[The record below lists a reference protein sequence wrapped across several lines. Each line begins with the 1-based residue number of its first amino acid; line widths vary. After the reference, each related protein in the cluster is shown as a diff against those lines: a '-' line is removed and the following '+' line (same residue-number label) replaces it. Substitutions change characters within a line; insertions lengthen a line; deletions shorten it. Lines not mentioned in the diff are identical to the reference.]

1 MSRQYEQDNG
11 NVSLGIEGQ
20 RLLAAEAVDV
30 RLENLLEVVAALAEL
45 DFSKQAQIYGDGSF
59 LDGLAYGLNLL
70 SEELQAS
77 TVSRDYYDG
86 IIQSMADGLLIVDD
100 NHEIA
105 DVNPALSQLLG
116 YARADLIGLPWATI
130 CPHLEDSA
138 IAPIRDLKFDKRF
151 ETSFTRADGSS
162 IDVAVSGSILR
173 REAGAEHSRVYVVKD
188 ITTQKQLA
196 QSLAEARD
204 AALHS
209 ATITSSFLANMSHE
223 IRTPLN
229 GVIGMAS
236 LLLNEDIDDGALA
249 KVEAIHDCAT
259 LLLGIVNDIL
269 DFSKLEA
276 GKSELHVEELELQR
290 VVENLLHVY
299 AVRAEHKG
307 LDLIAA
313 IEPTLPARIRGD
325 VGALRQVLGNL
336 ISNAIK
342 FTERG
347 EVVVE
352 VRVVADRGSSA
363 VVAFEV
369 RDTGI
374 GIESGALQAIFEAF
388 RQVKAAAV
396 RQHEGTGLGLAI
408 CRELVALMGGRVHC
422 ESEVGQGS
430 RFWFELT
437 FETGD
442 TGAGPDEA
450 AAAREHSFLTGA
462 TVLVL
467 DDNPTQGKILAR
479 LIEHWGGRAIVA
491 ESHQQAIERTRRG
504 PGRLRFAIVDNQL
517 AGLDKPQLLRDLRRV
532 DGDVEVILMT
542 PLSSTESLSNLR
554 DAGVIDSLPK
564 PIKNTRLRALLQ
576 GRCIAQAKESDK
588 RPAAR
593 AGAQPPRLAPLLVV
607 DDNPINRAVLIEQLK
622 RLGLSAVSARDGR
635 EAVRAVREAR
645 FSLVLMDLHMPEM
658 DGYEATRHIRELAN
672 GVAVPIV
679 AVTANATP
687 HVRERC
693 FAAGM
698 DEFLSKPVRV
708 EQLLTSL
715 SRWVDMD
722 VDKSASEPA
731 PPLAGTIGVVDNDDD
746 PTDAVMTSVG
756 IFRTGARVLIVD
768 DNAIN
773 QLVLSGFLRRVQV
786 NADAVASGRK
796 AIAAAA
802 RRHYDIIFL
811 DVRLGDMTGIEVTQA
826 IRAAAGARRPVI
838 LAVTADGDERT
849 RERCLA
855 ADMDGF
861 MPKPTSLTRLMIN
874 LALWLGPRR
883 TYGGRS
889 AAEQLLSGQSLSL
902 SWLHQSSAVSASAA
916 LAREA
921 RRYFLHGCRE
931 RLERLR
937 GQCAAAGADCEA
949 LALAATAAGGKPARE
964 AALRAWQRDVFAL
977 VTWASNLGALR
988 LASMASVLV
997 SCAED
1002 ERGQWLSCLER
1013 ELAGLIS

>member
-1 MSRQYEQDNG
+1 MGRQYKQDNG
-11 NVSLGIEGQ
+11 NICLGIEGQ
-20 RLLAAEAVDV
+20 RLLAAEAADA

-86 IIQSMADGLLIVDD
+86 IIQSMADGLLIVDA

-116 YARADLIGLPWATI
+116 YTRADLIGLPWASI

-138 IAPIRDLKFDKRF
+138 IAPMRDLKFDKRF

-188 ITTQKQLA
+188 ITTQKQLE

-204 AALHS
+204 AAVHS

-259 LLLGIVNDIL
+259 LLLNIVNDIL

-342 FTERG
+342 FTDRG

-374 GIESGALQAIFEAF
+374 GIESDALQAIFEAF

-422 ESEVGQGS
+422 ESAPGYGS

-437 FETGD
+437 FETG
-442 TGAGPDEA
+442 AGPDEA
-450 AAAREHSFLTGA
+450 AAARERGFLAGA

-491 ESHQQAIERTRRG
+491 ESHQQALAQARRA
-504 PGRLRFAIVDNQL
+504 PSRLRFAIVDDQI
-517 AGLDKPQLLRDLRRV
+517 ATLDKPALLRDLRRV
-532 DGDVEVILMT
+532 GGDVEDVEVILMT
-542 PLSSTESLSNLR
+542 PLSSTESLSDLR

-564 PIKNTRLRALLQ
+564 PVKNTRLRALLQ
-576 GRCIAQAKESDK
+576 ARCIAQAKKSDD
-588 RPAAR
+588 RSAVR
-593 AGAQPPRLAPLLVV
+593 ADAQPPRLAPLLVV

-635 EAVRAVREAR
+635 EAVRAVRETR

-708 EQLLTSL
+708 EQLLASL
-715 SRWVDMD
+715 SRWVEMD
-722 VDKSASEPA
+722 VEKSASEPA
-731 PPLAGTIGVVDNDDD
+731 PPLAGTVGVVDNDDD

-786 NADAVASGRK
+786 NAEAVGSGRK

-826 IRAAAGARRPVI
+826 IRGAAGARRPVI
-838 LAVTADGDERT
+838 LAVTADGDART

-861 MPKPTSLTRLMIN
+861 MPKPTSLTSLMIN

-883 TYGGRS
+883 TYGGQS

-921 RRYFLHGCRE
+921 RRYFLHGSRE
-931 RLERLR
+931 RLERLH
-937 GQCAAAGADCEA
+937 GQHAAAGADREE
-949 LALAATAAGGKPARE
+949 LAATAASGQPAPE
-964 AALRAWQRDVFAL
+964 AAARAWQRDVFAL

-1013 ELAGLIS
+1013 ELATLIS